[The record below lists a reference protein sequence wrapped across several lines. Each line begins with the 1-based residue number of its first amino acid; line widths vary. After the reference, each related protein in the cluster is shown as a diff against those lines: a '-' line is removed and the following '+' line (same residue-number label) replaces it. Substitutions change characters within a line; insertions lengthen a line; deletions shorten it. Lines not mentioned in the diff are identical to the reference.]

1 MARRKRTVNF
11 GVIGLGMG
19 RGHLEGYVKAPN
31 SKVAGIA
38 DLNETRLKDC
48 KDRYGISK
56 TFTDYHDLL
65 ALKNLDAVSI
75 AVPNYLHNP
84 ITLDAL
90 KAGKHVLVEKPMAL
104 NAEEGQEMLDTA
116 NKHGLKLMLQFN
128 NRYRGDI
135 QFLKRCV
142 DAGDFGEIYFAKTGW
157 VRRRGVPGAG
167 TWFTD
172 KKRSGGGP
180 LIDLGVHVIDMT
192 MYMMGSPKP
201 VAVSGCTVQKFPQL
215 AKSGKFD
222 VEDFASAYI
231 RFENGAT
238 MIAEIS
244 WAMNCPAE
252 RIYSEIYGTKAGA
265 SVSPLTIWTEEHGAL
280 ADIEPKHVKGLSQF
294 EHFADCILKDK
305 TPISPGEHGVLMM
318 KVLDAIYESS
328 ETEREVVIDWD

>member
-1 MARRKRTVNF
+1 MAQRKRIVNF

-19 RGHLEGYVKAPN
+19 RGHLEGYMKAPN
-31 SKVAGIA
+31 SKVVGLA

-48 KDRYGISK
+48 KDRYGVSK
-56 TFTDYHDLL
+56 TFTNYHDLL

-75 AVPNYLHNP
+75 AVPNFLHNP

-104 NAEEGQEMLDTA
+104 NAQEGQEMLDMA

-172 KKRSGGGP
+172 KKEIRRRAAHRP
-180 LIDLGVHVIDMT
+180 
-192 MYMMGSPKP
+192 GSPRYRHDHVYDGFPKACSNFR
-201 VAVSGCTVQKFPQL
+201 VYRSEVS
-215 AKSGKFD
+215 
-222 VEDFASAYI
+222 
-231 RFENGAT
+231 AT
-238 MIAEIS
+238 
-244 WAMNCPAE
+244 
-252 RIYSEIYGTKAGA
+252 
-265 SVSPLTIWTEEHGAL
+265 
-280 ADIEPKHVKGLSQF
+280 
-294 EHFADCILKDK
+294 
-305 TPISPGEHGVLMM
+305 GE
-318 KVLDAIYESS
+318 KRQI
-328 ETEREVVIDWD
+328 